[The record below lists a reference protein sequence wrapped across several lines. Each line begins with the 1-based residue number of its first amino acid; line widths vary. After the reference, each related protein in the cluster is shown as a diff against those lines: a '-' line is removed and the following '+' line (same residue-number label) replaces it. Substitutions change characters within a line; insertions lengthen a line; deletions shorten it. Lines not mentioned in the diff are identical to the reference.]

1 MREYNNVKLRL
12 LYITLFPETT
22 KYKTL
27 KSTEKSTFLRT
38 ALLLY
43 LALFTIILSYSDP
56 TPIWLFRE
64 RKMNHIDTNSATKV
78 DKES

>member
-27 KSTEKSTFLRT
+27 KST
-38 ALLLY
+38 
-43 LALFTIILSYSDP
+43 IILSYSDP
-56 TPIWLFRE
+56 TPI
-64 RKMNHIDTNSATKV
+64 
-78 DKES
+78 

>member
-56 TPIWLFRE
+56 TPI
-64 RKMNHIDTNSATKV
+64 
-78 DKES
+78 

>member
-1 MREYNNVKLRL
+1 MREYNNVKLHL
-12 LYITLFPETT
+12 LCITLFPETT

-27 KSTEKSTFLRT
+27 KSTEKSIFLRT

-56 TPIWLFRE
+56 TPI
-64 RKMNHIDTNSATKV
+64 
-78 DKES
+78 

>member
-27 KSTEKSTFLRT
+27 KIVRRLRS
-38 ALLLY
+38 LRMIY

-56 TPIWLFRE
+56 TPI
-64 RKMNHIDTNSATKV
+64 
-78 DKES
+78 

>member
-27 KSTEKSTFLRT
+27 KNTEKSTFLRT

-56 TPIWLFRE
+56 TPI
-64 RKMNHIDTNSATKV
+64 
-78 DKES
+78 